1 MKPVRI
7 GVLGCGSIGR
17 TVIKA
22 VGDKNL
28 NFSVDGVFDL
38 DSNGFNML
46 PEDLRKKIKF
56 FKDFDEFIKT
66 PFVLVLESASQNA
79 VKAYAKKIITN
90 NKNLMVMSVGALA
103 DENFLADLKKEA
115 EIRNIKIYVPSGAV
129 SGIDGLKSAS
139 LGEIESVELITRKS
153 PKSLGVD
160 VRSETTVFEGSASDA
175 VRKFPK
181 NINVSATLSLAG
193 VGFEKTKV
201 KIIADPE
208 VSSNIHE
215 IHIKGNFGEI
225 SAISKNQPFPENP
238 GTSYL
243 AALSAIATLKKISE
257 NLEVGT

>member
-1 MKPVRI
+1 MKPI
-7 GVLGCGSIGR
+7 KLGVLGCGNIGR

-22 VGDKNL
+22 IYDKNL
-28 NFSVDGVFDL
+28 NFSVEGVFDL
-38 DSNGFNML
+38 NSNGFNML
-46 PEDLRKKIKF
+46 PENLRKKIKF

-66 PFVLVLESASQNA
+66 PFDIVLESASQEA

-103 DENFLADLKKEA
+103 DENFLFDLKKEA
-115 EIRNIKIYVPSGAV
+115 EIRNVKIYVPSGAI
-129 SGIDGLKSAS
+129 SGIDGLKSAFIDK
-139 LGEIESVELITRKS
+139 IESVELITRKN

-160 VRSETTVFEGSASDA
+160 VSSETIIFEGSAKDA
-175 VRKFPK
+175 VQKFPK

-193 VGFEKTKV
+193 IGFEKTKV
-201 KIIADPE
+201 KIIADPK
-208 VSSNIHE
+208 VASNIHE

-225 SAISKNQPFPENP
+225 LTISKNQPFPENP
-238 GTSYL
+238 KTSYL